1 MHIFMHSP
9 FRETGKGFF
18 MAFPRKEAQ
27 NPFFR
32 ALLLNLI
39 VFLNK

>member
-1 MHIFMHSP
+1 
-9 FRETGKGFF
+9 

-32 ALLLNLI
+32 TLLLNFI
-39 VFLNK
+39 VFGTNKKVFYWFMRVRNIMRTD